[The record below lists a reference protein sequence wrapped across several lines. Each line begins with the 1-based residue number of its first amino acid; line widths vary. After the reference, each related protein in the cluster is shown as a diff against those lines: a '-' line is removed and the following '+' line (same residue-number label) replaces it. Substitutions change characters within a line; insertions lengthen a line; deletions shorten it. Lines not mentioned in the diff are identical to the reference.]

1 MARVLF
7 ADDDADMRALA
18 IQLLS
23 RRGYE
28 VVTADDGTEA
38 IDMLATHDPDLV
50 ITDLNMPR
58 QNGQEVC
65 AAVRRSPRLHK
76 IPLVILTAVPL
87 TDERVMQVA
96 SDNNAIAVAKTDI
109 RRLPDLADE
118 LIDAA

>member
-1 MARVLF
+1 
-7 ADDDADMRALA
+7 MRALA